1 MAVARVFGRV
11 DGIDIIFNRNSEG
24 DRWDVPVPFDYD
36 CEYIVELYAEDEAGN
51 VSYLTRALFTY
62 DPKSLTLKVAPVR
75 YGCELL
81 LESYGVD
88 INPSRKEKIDIWT
101 V

>member
-88 INPSRKEKIDIWT
+88 INPRERRK
-101 V
+101 